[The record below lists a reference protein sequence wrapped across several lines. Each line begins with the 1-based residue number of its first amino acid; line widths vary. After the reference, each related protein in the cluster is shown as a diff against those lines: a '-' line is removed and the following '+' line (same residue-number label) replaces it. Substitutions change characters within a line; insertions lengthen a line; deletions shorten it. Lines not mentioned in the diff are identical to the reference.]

1 MAVMV
6 LLKRKGADMAKI
18 VANSRIA
25 KTAVLRRRAYKLRQS
40 GFGWPYIAK
49 KLGIKEAKVQALV
62 LG

>member
-1 MAVMV
+1 
-6 LLKRKGADMAKI
+6 MAKI
-18 VANSRIA
+18 IANSRIA

-40 GFGWPYIAK
+40 GFGWNYIAK